1 MSRSVACV
9 DYRNGKILIARRK
22 DGGDMGNRWEFPGG
36 KIEEGEDFITAIKRE
51 MMEEFGCGVQ
61 VFDKIADAEFK
72 HHAQNCSVFA
82 FRVKMEND
90 GIENPFILTEHTEY
104 KWIKPDEI
112 KDLSF
117 VDSDMALFPQI
128 KKALGI

>member
-61 VFDKIADAEFK
+61 VFDKIADA
-72 HHAQNCSVFA
+72 
-82 FRVKMEND
+82 
-90 GIENPFILTEHTEY
+90 
-104 KWIKPDEI
+104 
-112 KDLSF
+112 
-117 VDSDMALFPQI
+117 
-128 KKALGI
+128 